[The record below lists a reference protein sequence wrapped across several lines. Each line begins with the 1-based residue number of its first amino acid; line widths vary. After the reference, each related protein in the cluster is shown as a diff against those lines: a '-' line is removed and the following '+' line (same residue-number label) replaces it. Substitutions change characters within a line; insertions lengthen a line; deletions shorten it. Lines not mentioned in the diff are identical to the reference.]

1 MNPSGSRVTYTIAR
15 HPWLAGV
22 TGVYIAAWTIYGF
35 STGSRL
41 AFPYLMWVLFAAGL
55 VLAFDGRVRF
65 SSEVLILLSIS
76 GFAHMAGGNVF
87 INDVLLYEFTW
98 FGFLG
103 YDHLLHVVGLGTG
116 GLAVWEA
123 TARMFRAFGGW
134 PAAILTFLG
143 AHAIGTVIEI
153 GEYLSYLFI
162 DGVKVGGY
170 ANSMQDLIANMVGA
184 LLAGWWASR
193 APRGIPRP

>member
-1 MNPSGSRVTYTIAR
+1 MNPGGSRVTSTVTR
-15 HPWLAGV
+15 HPWIAGV
-22 TGVYIAAWTIYGF
+22 TGVYVAAWTIYGF
-35 STGSRL
+35 STGARL
-41 AFPYLMWVLFAAGL
+41 ALPYLVWVLLAAGL
-55 VLAFDGRVRF
+55 VLGFDSRVRF
-65 SSEVLILLSIS
+65 STEVLILLSIS
-76 GFAHMAGGNVF
+76 GFAHMAGGNIF
-87 INDVLLYEFTW
+87 INDVRLYEFTL

-134 PAAILTFLG
+134 PAAVITFLG
-143 AHAIGTVIEI
+143 AHAIGTAIEI

-162 DGVKVGGY
+162 EAVKVGDY
-170 ANSMQDLIANMVGA
+170 ANNMQNLIANMVGA
-184 LLAGWWASR
+184 LLAAWWASR